1 MAFALYS
8 IVASSTITTIT
19 NSNSGLAFSPASV
32 TINIG
37 DSVNFVLTS
46 IHTVVEVSQ
55 ATWNAN
61 GTTPLSNGFSKGS
74 GGGMVL
80 PAKLTLGTHYYV
92 CGNHASFGMKGVII
106 VQDPSTQYTVSV
118 SANPSSGGNVSG
130 GNTYNAGL
138 PVTVNA
144 TANAGYTF
152 TNWTDSTGIVSSSS
166 SYVFTASGNRTL
178 TANFSPVTGIYNLQ
192 VDKNNIS
199 IYPNPTS
206 GNFTLVVSDFKNEE
220 MQVRIINAA
229 GEEIYLLPKEKI
241 NGAYSKDISL
251 QNISKGI
258 YFVQIKTREG
268 MAIRKIVINN

>member
-1 MAFALYS
+1 LAFALYS
-8 IVASSTITTIT
+8 IVASSTTTTII
-19 NSNSGLAFSPASV
+19 NSGFTFSPASV

-37 DSVNFVLTS
+37 DSVNFALTS

-80 PAKLTLGTHYYV
+80 PAELTLGTHYYV
-92 CGNHASFGMKGVII
+92 CGNHASLGMKGVII
-106 VQDPSTQYTVSV
+106 VQDPATQYTVSV

-144 TANAGYTF
+144 TVNAGYTF

-192 VDKNNIS
+192 VDKNNIA

-220 MQVRIINAA
+220 MQVKITNAA

-241 NGAYSKDISL
+241 NSTYSKEISL
-251 QNISKGI
+251 QNMSKGI

-268 MAIRKIVINN
+268 TTIKKIVINN